1 MKELIKKLRR
11 SHLMLRGL
19 LAHINY
25 TKLIKS
31 LLKTFYAYYCALVLP
46 KNQTVFMIAEFS
58 QSTSSQNSM
67 SWRPR
72 MVISCTLDSMSPS
85 DPDHLTIWFLVPA
98 LNNTEKL
105 RKTSRYFSQRMTQSL
120 FFLPLSSSR
129 HEGAFVALIF
139 LVSVDIN

>member
-46 KNQTVFMIAEFS
+46 KNQTVFMIAKFS
-58 QSTSSQNSM
+58 QSTSEPNSK
-67 SWRPR
+67 SLRPR
-72 MVISCTLDSMSPS
+72 MVISCTLVSMSPS
-85 DPDHLTIWFLVPA
+85 DPDPSPHLMLGPCIESHGKAPKNEEIFFAEDDTKPF
-98 LNNTEKL
+98 
-105 RKTSRYFSQRMTQSL
+105 FSPT
-120 FFLPLSSSR
+120 FF
-129 HEGAFVALIF
+129 V
-139 LVSVDIN
+139 